1 MSAYIMNVEEIETIG
16 RFVEQKRGTLL
27 DRRGLYN
34 WRRGRDYFLEVAR
47 KDQEDGGIRGSVFR
61 LDREGRSAVRV
72 GWFWITGDGRLAR
85 GHAALF
91 GLVEEGGAEAIKARI
106 KA

>member
-1 MSAYIMNVEEIETIG
+1 MGFGFTQQAGDMMDRIDAYARKHYNDNVW
-16 RFVEQKRGTLL
+16 RYRGH
-27 DRRGLYN
+27 
-34 WRRGRDYFLEVAR
+34 DYFLEVAR

-72 GWFWITGDGRLAR
+72 GRFWITGDGRLAR